1 MSNQTQERRIIGLDA
16 HPYLFSAVALSGA
29 NPLVAKTEWVLDRVS
44 LDNLEKTLRK
54 RLRPQDIV
62 VLEASGNSFSVAE
75 RLAVLGVTV
84 HVLDSQTVSRVGSQY
99 CVTDRTDAVK
109 LLGYF

>member
-54 RLRPQDIV
+54 RLRPQ
-62 VLEASGNSFSVAE
+62 ASRCMCLTAKRSVE
-75 RLAVLGVTV
+75 LGHSTV
-84 HVLDSQTVSRVGSQY
+84 
-99 CVTDRTDAVK
+99 
-109 LLGYF
+109 